1 MRLRPR
7 TILVVTFVA
16 ALVVFAAVQDRVTA
30 AGAREYV
37 AQQRLALAGR
47 STPVTTEEVMAPAIR
62 RSVRDGL
69 IWSGLV
75 MAGGLAI
82 ASLSWFRVP
91 GSGGV
96 RRE

>member
-7 TILVVTFVA
+7 TVLLVTFVA

-37 AQQRLALAGR
+37 AQQRMAIAGR
-47 STPVTTEEVMAPAIR
+47 PTPVTIEDVMATAVR

-69 IWSGLV
+69 IWFAVV
-75 MAGGLAI
+75 MAGGLV
-82 ASLSWFRVP
+82 ASFLVP
-91 GSGGV
+91 GSGFRG
-96 RRE
+96 E